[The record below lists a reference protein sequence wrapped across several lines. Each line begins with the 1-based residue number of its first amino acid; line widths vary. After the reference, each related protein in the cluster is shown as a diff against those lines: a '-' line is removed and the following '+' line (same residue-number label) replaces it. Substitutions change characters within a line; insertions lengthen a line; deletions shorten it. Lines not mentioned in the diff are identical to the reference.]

1 MHFASNESAKIS
13 DWIIRDQLSALHLAA
28 SSSRH
33 TACCHLRLQMRCS
46 GNRATCQS
54 FSAPN
59 CVPLANALAPASVSV
74 NHSQTSLVQKKYRK
88 NQLLIQSQKL
98 GYANSKVCTPKVIT
112 LGLFFL
118 ETNSAQHRH
127 KLHGPNDL
135 RHRRNSTKQQSQ
147 GLAKE
152 NRLKPKITSML
163 QYF

>member
-1 MHFASNESAKIS
+1 MEVTNPKENGAEVILMHFASNESAKIS

-88 NQLLIQSQKL
+88 NTSYSSNHRNLDMQT
-98 GYANSKVCTPKVIT
+98 SKVCTPKVIT
-112 LGLFFL
+112 LGLFL
-118 ETNSAQHRH
+118 RNKKTAQ
-127 KLHGPNDL
+127 PQ
-135 RHRRNSTKQQSQ
+135 TPWPQ
-147 GLAKE
+147 
-152 NRLKPKITSML
+152 
-163 QYF
+163 

>member
-1 MHFASNESAKIS
+1 MTNPKENGAEVILMHFASNESAKIS

-74 NHSQTSLVQKKYRK
+74 NHSQTSLVQKK
-88 NQLLIQSQKL
+88 QKEL
-98 GYANSKVCTPKVIT
+98 YSYSSNHRNFGYANLQGLHAKGHHIGPFFFIT
-112 LGLFFL
+112 KK
-118 ETNSAQHRH
+118 SAQPQTPWPQWFEVSGAIP
-127 KLHGPNDL
+127 L
-135 RHRRNSTKQQSQ
+135 NSK
-147 GLAKE
+147 AKA
-152 NRLKPKITSML
+152 
-163 QYF
+163 